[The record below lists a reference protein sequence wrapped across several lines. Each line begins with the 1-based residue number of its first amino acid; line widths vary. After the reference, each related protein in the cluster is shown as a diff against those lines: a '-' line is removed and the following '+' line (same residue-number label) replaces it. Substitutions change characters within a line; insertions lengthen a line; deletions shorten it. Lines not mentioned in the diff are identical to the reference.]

1 MFAVIKTGGKQ
12 YKVAEG
18 DQIVVEKLAADAGA
32 DVTFDVLMLGDGK
45 SVTLGSP
52 VVDGAS
58 VVGEIA
64 AQQKGDKKLIM
75 KKRQR
80 NTYRRKKGHR
90 QLESVVTITSIL
102 TDGKKAPAKKA
113 AAPKKEEAPKAEA
126 KPAEKAEAPAAK
138 KEAAPKTEAAP
149 KAEAKAARAKTDER
163 GRLEKADGKADDLK
177 KISGVGPAMEKKLNG
192 AGITTFAQIAALSEA
207 DIAKLEEEL
216 SIAGKFEKGDWV
228 AQARELAKDA

>member
-45 SVTLGSP
+45 SVTLGAP

-64 AQQKGDKKLIM
+64 AQRKGDKKLIM

-126 KPAEKAEAPAAK
+126 KAPAAK
-138 KEAAPKTEAAP
+138 KEAAPKPA
-149 KAEAKAARAKTDER
+149 AKADKPKTDDR
-163 GRLEKADGKADDLK
+163 GRLEQAEGKADDLK
-177 KISGVGPAMEKKLNG
+177 KISGVGPAMEKKLNA
-192 AGITTFAQIAALSEA
+192 AGIFHFWQVAELNATQAQELDDEA
-207 DIAKLEEEL
+207 GLGGRIERDE
-216 SIAGKFEKGDWV
+216 WV
-228 AQARELAKDA
+228 KQADQLAKDA